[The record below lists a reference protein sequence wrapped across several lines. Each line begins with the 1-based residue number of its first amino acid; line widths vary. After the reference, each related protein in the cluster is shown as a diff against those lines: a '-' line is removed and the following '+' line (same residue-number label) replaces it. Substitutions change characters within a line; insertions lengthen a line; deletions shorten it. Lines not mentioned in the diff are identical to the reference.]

1 MDIHRR
7 LRERDAR
14 LTRFAKRHPKAAA
27 EVVNALARV
36 RHLRGEPDEYPCQG
50 CATAPAEEWQLVELS
65 RREGPEFLLYS
76 DEPEHYSPFCSP
88 CALDAEDDRNQRLD
102 RIWGRTR

>member
-1 MDIHRR
+1 MPKLNAR
-7 LRERDAR
+7 LRARDER
-14 LTRFAKRHPKAAA
+14 LTRFTRNHPAAAA

-36 RHLRGEPDEYPCQG
+36 RYLRGEPDEFG
-50 CATAPAEEWQLVELS
+50 CTTCAATADEWQLVELS

-88 CALDAEDDRNQRLD
+88 CALDVEDERRKQLN
-102 RIWGRTR
+102 RIWGRG